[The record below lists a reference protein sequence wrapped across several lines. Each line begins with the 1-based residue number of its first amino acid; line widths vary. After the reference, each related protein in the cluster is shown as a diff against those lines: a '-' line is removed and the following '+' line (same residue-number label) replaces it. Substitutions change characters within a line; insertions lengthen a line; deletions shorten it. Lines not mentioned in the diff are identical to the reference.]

1 MLCPPQLTLSY
12 VRQLSYHHLWMFV
25 TSMFTGGLTLYQF
38 VAVSK
43 DSSARTPFGNLAR
56 QAGLQQLGQHRP
68 WRSWIM
74 LWSWEYD
81 ENIHGKHH
89 GIFLSLSPF
98 ILNTTQ
104 KPKTMVDME
113 YLPTFTQK
121 LTQMIPYVGKYTIHG
136 AYGIVYFYNQLMAI
150 YGHSIV
156 FIILWCIVYL
166 WVAMVCIIW
175 YAHVPDTPAKMESWT
190 NKIRKLYKMI
200 KKTPDNSMITS
211 KNCFY
216 MRQNMASPAFFSR
229 WSLFRSGKI

>member
-68 WRSWIM
+68 WRLWIM

-89 GIFLSLSPF
+89 GFFLSLSP
-98 ILNTTQ
+98 IHIEHHPETKNHGGCANTLY
-104 KPKTMVDME
+104 PM
-113 YLPTFTQK
+113 
-121 LTQMIPYVGKYTIHG
+121 
-136 AYGIVYFYNQLMAI
+136 YGIFTNI
-150 YGHSIV
+150 YPKINPNDPICRQIYHTWSI
-156 FIILWCIVYL
+156 W
-166 WVAMVCIIW
+166 
-175 YAHVPDTPAKMESWT
+175 E
-190 NKIRKLYKMI
+190 
-200 KKTPDNSMITS
+200 
-211 KNCFY
+211 
-216 MRQNMASPAFFSR
+216 
-229 WSLFRSGKI
+229 

>member
-1 MLCPPQLTLSY
+1 
-12 VRQLSYHHLWMFV
+12 
-25 TSMFTGGLTLYQF
+25 
-38 VAVSK
+38 
-43 DSSARTPFGNLAR
+43 
-56 QAGLQQLGQHRP
+56 
-68 WRSWIM
+68 M

-136 AYGIVYFYNQLMAI
+136 AYGIVYFYNQLMAN

-156 FIILWCIVYL
+156 FIILWYIVYL
-166 WVAMVCIIW
+166 
-175 YAHVPDTPAKMESWT
+175 
-190 NKIRKLYKMI
+190 
-200 KKTPDNSMITS
+200 
-211 KNCFY
+211 
-216 MRQNMASPAFFSR
+216 
-229 WSLFRSGKI
+229 